1 MKKKITRDHQEYLL
15 ETLKKPKEAAAY
27 LDAALEEGD
36 NEIFLVALR
45 NVVEAQGMT
54 KVARKAKLNR
64 ENMYRM
70 LSEHGNPEFSSLWAL
85 INSLGLRL
93 SVMLKIA

>member
-15 ETLKKPKEAAAY
+15 ETLKSPKEAAAY
-27 LDAALEEGD
+27 IDAALEEGD
-36 NEIFLVALR
+36 NELFLVALR
-45 NVVEAQGMT
+45 NVVDAQGMT

-70 LSEHGNPEFSSLWAL
+70 LSDKGNPEFSSLWAL
-85 INSLGLRL
+85 LTSLGLRL
-93 SVMLKIA
+93 SVTAS

>member
-15 ETLKKPKEAAAY
+15 ETLKNPKEAAAY
-27 LDAALEEGD
+27 LDAALEEGE

-70 LSEHGNPEFSSLWAL
+70 LSERGNPEFSSLWAL

-93 SVMLKIA
+93 SIMPS

>member
-1 MKKKITRDHQEYLL
+1 
-15 ETLKKPKEAAAY
+15 
-27 LDAALEEGD
+27 
-36 NEIFLVALR
+36 LR

-70 LSEHGNPEFSSLWAL
+70 LSERGNPEFSSLWAL

-93 SVMLKIA
+93 SIMPG

>member
-15 ETLKKPKEAAAY
+15 ETLKNPKEAAAY
-27 LDAALEEGD
+27 IDAALEEAD
-36 NEIFLVALR
+36 SELFIVALR

-70 LSEHGNPEFSSLWAL
+70 LSSKGNPEFSSLWAL
-85 INSLGLRL
+85 LTSLGLRL
-93 SVMLKIA
+93 SVTASS